1 MKSKRGQTL
10 GLILISSIFFFI
22 VSLMCV
28 NFLMPEIDRFRT
40 DLNCANTA
48 AITDGTKILCLV
60 GDSVV
65 IYWIILVFSIIIGA
79 ITSRMFL

>member
-1 MKSKRGQTL
+1 
-10 GLILISSIFFFI
+10 
-22 VSLMCV
+22 
-28 NFLMPEIDRFRT
+28 MPEIDRFRT